1 MKREIGRALRR
12 ELRGIHVDE
21 DLKRRIL
28 NAAVQ
33 SPPKRQVG
41 YGLRALGFAAALA
54 LMVGTMAFI
63 LSMQSVKPDVRHSTV
78 LSQGEGER
86 SSADIASRVW
96 RNPEDIY
103 YHLKSDCPSYV
114 GGGELIS
121 LTQAVEEG
129 KQPCP
134 KCVQQNEEAT
144 EIPAEPVAEANSSM
158 NESVGIGTMAN
169 LRIKAEDYETRS
181 GGLLMVMKDY
191 DYEFSVSESSENA
204 DTSWCDFTQLDS
216 LVNELSSEDFMRW
229 EEAWSQNPE
238 MISSQ
243 SLVEMQAQI
252 FATNEMAIE
261 AEVNQEAVIGYSF
274 DDLSKPEKKYVL
286 YELPAPY
293 MNEVLPLKLQVR
305 RKYWQYDGV
314 DVFEWWQDLNCRI
327 EEIEL
332 GSYNL
337 ELGSESHIAVD
348 PETNEA
354 VEFEADPTV
363 NVAVGQGG
371 IADIAWLNMGADDK
385 NVGLWVCRMESG
397 YAFILFI
404 DPWDDM
410 GTASLELVSKEGKAF
425 VPTGVLN
432 KESLPDAIGAIYL
445 ERMDLED
452 AYELIILI
460 EGSDPIYLSMDEIN
474 VALEVGG
481 FAEAYVG

>member
-41 YGLRALGFAAALA
+41 YGLRALGLAAALA
-54 LMVGTMAFI
+54 LMIGAAALI
-63 LSMQSVKPDVRHSTV
+63 LSMQSVKPDMRHSPV
-78 LSQGEGER
+78 LSQGEKEK
-86 SSADIASRVW
+86 SNADIAGRVW
-96 RNPEDIY
+96 RNSEDIY
-103 YHLKSDCPSYV
+103 YHLKSDCPSYI

-134 KCVQQNEEAT
+134 ICVQQNEEAT
-144 EIPAEPVAEANSSM
+144 EIPAEPVAEANSGI
-158 NESVGIGTMAN
+158 NESVGTDTLAN
-169 LRIKAEDYETRS
+169 LQIKAEDYETRS
-181 GGLLMVMKDY
+181 GSLLMVIKDY

-216 LVNELSSEDFMRW
+216 LVNELNSEDFVRW
-229 EEAWSQNPE
+229 EKEWIQNPD
-238 MISSQ
+238 MVSSQ
-243 SLVEMQAQI
+243 SLVELQAQI
-252 FATNEMAIE
+252 FTTDELVADV
-261 AEVNQEAVIGYSF
+261 EVAQAAVIGYRFNDVAKSG
-274 DDLSKPEKKYVL
+274 KNYIL
-286 YELPAPY
+286 YELSEPY
-293 MNEVLPLKLQVR
+293 MDEVLPLKLQVR
-305 RKYWQYDGV
+305 KKYWQYDGV
-314 DVFEWWQDLNCRI
+314 DVFEWWQDLDCRI

-371 IADIAWLNMGADDK
+371 SADITWLNLDTDDR

-404 DPWDDM
+404 DPWDDTD
-410 GTASLELVSKEGKAF
+410 TASLELLSKEGRTL
-425 VPTGVLN
+425 VPTGVLD
-432 KESLPDAIGAIYL
+432 EEALAGTMGTLYL
-445 ERMDLED
+445 ERTDWND
-452 AYELIILI
+452 AYELMISI
-460 EGSDPIYLSMDEIN
+460 EGSDSIYVSMEEIEI
-474 VALEVGG
+474 ALETEG
-481 FAEAYVG
+481 FVEAYTG